1 MQMDQ
6 GAKEAINDRTRPAI
20 PKVVCSTMEEKDDA
34 NLGEGTQGMPIKS
47 SLNNTK
53 KDLFKAKV
61 DELMP
66 LSFDSNSSLDLNNKI
81 GLNEKAVQQR

>member
-1 MQMDQ
+1 MD
-6 GAKEAINDRTRPAI
+6 D
-20 PKVVCSTMEEKDDA
+20 KDDV

-66 LSFDSNSSLDLNNKI
+66 LSSYSNSSSDLNNKI
-81 GLNEKAVQQR
+81 GLNEKVVQQR